1 MNIDPQSIA
10 PAEPDYSARVRWT
23 FVAILFCL
31 SIVSVID
38 RHILTL
44 LVVPIQARFGL
55 SDVQMSVMI
64 GLAFALPNGLFSI
77 PIGWAVDRY
86 SRRTI
91 IATGLAIW
99 SLATAA
105 TGLGR
110 PRMPAASRP
119 QPGPTR
125 PRGRASAR
133 QGVRATGLS
142 SV

>member
-77 PIGWAVDRY
+77 PIGWTVDRY
-86 SRRTI
+86 SRRII
-91 IATGLAIW
+91 IASGLTIW
-99 SLATAA
+99 SIATAA
-105 TGLGR
+105 LCALE
-110 PRMPAASRP
+110 AASEAEHNF
-119 QPGPTR
+119 
-125 PRGRASAR
+125 AS
-133 QGVRATGLS
+133 LS
-142 SV
+142 RNLASISRNLVPFSAI